1 MAQRELVN
9 GNRMRSRYTLKLL
22 LLCGLIL
29 FKPSSAVRAQEAEF
43 ESTTYL
49 SGLNQP
55 TALAFD
61 PEGRLFIAE
70 KAGTVRIAMRGM
82 LREKPVIELRP
93 HTFFECGLV
102 GIALDPDYSRSP
114 FMYVFA
120 TISPDEQQIVRYRI
134 ANGVGVEPHVVRAHL
149 PTSGSIHN
157 GGCLRFG
164 PDGMLY
170 FSIGD
175 NGIADLAQDAT
186 SLAGKVCRITREGA
200 TPQDNPYTTA
210 TGAPSAIYATGFRN
224 PFRFCFDEQ
233 GRLFVTD
240 VGSFGTPR
248 REEIN
253 LVRPGRNYGWP
264 AREGGTLDGDGGG
277 YTAPILDYA
286 DEGTCVAGIVAYSGD
301 HFPENYRGNLFHLD
315 YTLSRIFR
323 VVLNGDRVVSHTLFV
338 QAEGNTVD
346 LVQGPDGRLYYS
358 ELATGTISRIGF
370 PSRATTE
377 PAAGVADDDWGGA
390 PEVEDIGQDCERADA
405 SIYSAGCSDENTDG
419 GIASGGLLGGLCG
432 AGAALLFSLGL
443 FSLFVRHCRDASR
456 IARASES

>member
-1 MAQRELVN
+1 
-9 GNRMRSRYTLKLL
+9 MRSRCTIKLFL
-22 LLCGLIL
+22 LGGLVL
-29 FKPSSAVRAQEAEF
+29 FKPSSVVSAQEPEF

-49 SGLNQP
+49 LGLSQP

-61 PEGRLFIAE
+61 PDGRLFIAE
-70 KAGTVRIAMRGM
+70 KGGTVRIAMRGV
-82 LREKPVIELRP
+82 LREKPVIELRS

-134 ANGVGVEPHVVRAHL
+134 ANGVGVEPHVVRGHL

-175 NGIADLAQDAT
+175 NGIADLAQDST
-186 SLAGKVCRITREGA
+186 SLAGKICRITPEGA

-210 TGAPSAIYATGFRN
+210 TGAPSSIYAIGFRN
-224 PFRFCFDEQ
+224 PFRFCFDEES
-233 GRLFVTD
+233 RLFATD
-240 VGSFGTPR
+240 VGSFSTPR

-264 AREGGTLDGDGGG
+264 AREGGALGGDGGG
-277 YTAPILDYA
+277 YTSPILDYA
-286 DEGTCVAGIVAYSGD
+286 DEGTCVAGIVAYSGN
-301 HFPENYRGNLFHLD
+301 HFPDDYRGNLFHLD
-315 YTLSRIFR
+315 YTLSRVFR
-323 VVLNGDRVVSHTLFV
+323 VVLNGDRVASHTLFV

-346 LVQGPDGRLYYS
+346 IVQGPDGRLYYS
-358 ELATGTISRIGF
+358 ELATGAISRISF
-370 PSRATTE
+370 PARATSE
-377 PAAGVADDDWGGA
+377 PAADVADDDWGGD
-390 PEVEDIGQDCERADA
+390 PEIEENDQDCQRADA
-405 SIYSAGCSDENTDG
+405 SIYSAGCDDENTG
-419 GIASGGLLGGLCG
+419 GDIASGGLLGGLCG
-432 AGAALLFSLGL
+432 AGAATLFILGL
-443 FSLFVRHCRDASR
+443 FCLFVRPHRDGTR
-456 IARASES
+456 IARASGGE